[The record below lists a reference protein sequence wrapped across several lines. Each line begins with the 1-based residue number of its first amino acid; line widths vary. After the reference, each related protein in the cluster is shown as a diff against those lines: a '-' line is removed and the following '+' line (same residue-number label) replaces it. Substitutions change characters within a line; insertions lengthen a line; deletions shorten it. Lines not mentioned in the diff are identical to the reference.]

1 MLGIRLP
8 LLAVRHVDGPVEEGV
23 VELAQVGDFHRPIVH
38 LHVDVGMDVGVPS
51 RRAAVVPDSLQVAW
65 QGHSARR
72 GNGKVTAIGKIEL
85 LEQQFVRFRAV
96 VFDESIGRLALR
108 SGIGKVQTHA
118 VEESLIVCHMLA
130 VDRCPP
136 FLGGLV
142 QTAAYGVCQV
152 FGCGTTDVGRL
163 RVVEI
168 GDTCQIDDHL
178 VGTADGDA
186 ARIGGE
192 ATAGVHHLEAGVV
205 AHHIELA
212 AEVSFAVA
220 VFHRPTHSGCEADG
234 EVEFAT
240 LRCGITHGYH
250 LCRIRSNVLTGVF
263 HTVGGIAHRSGGG
276 GEVEGADIVVCAVA
290 GRHLQR
296 TEVLVRTI
304 FVGT

>member
-1 MLGIRLP
+1 MLGGVFRGAEIFPIDQFQDVHPVLAGGLHGGEGLAKEVRILRIEVVLPEVGAEPGVADLVLMLPATRTAEDAVLCKEVPTVAAGSRRAGAGMLGIRLP

-108 SGIGKVQTHA
+108 SGIGKVQTHT

-168 GDTCQIDDHL
+168 GGSGQIDHHL

-186 ARIGGE
+186 AR
-192 ATAGVHHLEAGVV
+192 
-205 AHHIELA
+205 
-212 AEVSFAVA
+212 
-220 VFHRPTHSGCEADG
+220 R
-234 EVEFAT
+234 
-240 LRCGITHGYH
+240 
-250 LCRIRSNVLTGVF
+250 
-263 HTVGGIAHRSGGG
+263 
-276 GEVEGADIVVCAVA
+276 
-290 GRHLQR
+290 
-296 TEVLVRTI
+296 
-304 FVGT
+304 